1 MVNLNT
7 NNKIVPVDLYSV
19 IDDLKKDYNIED
31 LEQFNMLLDEL

>member
-1 MVNLNT
+1 MID
-7 NNKIVPVDLYSV
+7 NKIVPVDLYSV

>member
-1 MVNLNT
+1 MIDT
-7 NNKIVPVDLYSV
+7 NKIVPVDLYSV

>member
-1 MVNLNT
+1 MT
-7 NNKIVPVDLYSV
+7 DNKIVPVELYNV

>member
-1 MVNLNT
+1 MT
-7 NNKIVPVDLYSV
+7 DNKIVPVDLFSV